1 MRKIWNNEK
10 IYDMKFVLD
19 EKCRNAF
26 NITKEYFKTNKKK
39 PVIFTGTGILLLIL
53 ILGISFSYA
62 NLTPVSSVEIFSE
75 NANFE
80 NKDMGSWKVTK
91 SAEWI
96 EEDVANINVKIE
108 SNLGIGNFKAPSDYI
123 FVFEDSAKMGAV
135 GQEKINILYQF
146 CLSLFSEVLSANEE
160 NKVAVITFNSNYNIV
175 SDFSRDLD
183 PGQLN
188 FNVSGNTNYYQALNG
203 VNELLSNY
211 TKEEGKNCK
220 VVFITA
226 GSPNE
231 ETPNEVEYSKMLRN
245 KYPYLKIN
253 SIASFYGDNE
263 NKTSL
268 YNISDSVSMLSA
280 GLSEFEQLHVAIESL
295 NVNNYLGFKIE
306 DTINSEY
313 FEVIEATSNIG
324 EVTVDKSLE
333 NDRVIWDLKDKY
345 YSNTI
350 EEMDIKIK
358 LKDEYKSADDLL
370 MFQTNIQAKITSLI
384 YNLDGNEA
392 VEEVVSSLTPVLSTN
407 YAVIYDN
414 NEPDT
419 CTVSGT
425 PETKRYTPF
434 TTVEISEDI
443 PTCNGYKFKG
453 WKLVEDN
460 VEKIGKDYF
469 IMPSHDVTL
478 KAEWSKVSIKKSMN
492 SRVVEEGT
500 LYAMMAA
507 NSVPDN
513 VSSDFVTNTTGIN
526 FTQISSDTNGKGI
539 YQMASTAQDDRPI
552 YYYRGAVDNNNVK
565 FANFCWKIVR
575 TTGTGGVKLIYNG
588 PPDGEGGCTNT
599 TGEITTIGQS
609 YFFDINSESGLYY
622 AAIGYMYGTKYPNK
636 LSLNTIKWY
645 DFLDVDEP
653 SSGSGVNGY
662 DLAKYYVSDDVSYDS
677 QTDQYSLINPITASS
692 LSSSDMIG
700 KYFCEKGSTS
710 CYSVN
715 VITDYFGHYTTRY
728 SYFIKMSNGNKLPVP
743 YKDLNTQMV
752 KFGKSAQYNNGMY
765 ILNDIYEIG
774 IFDAVENFNS
784 IVDYPYSCYSINDR
798 CSDVNYKLNT
808 VWFLLSNGETHI
820 DLIEYITSG
829 SPNEIDSGIKKVID
843 NWYSSNL
850 ADYTTYLEDTIWCN
864 DREFYGNISL
874 PELTGSDEKF
884 FAHKNTVR
892 LFQGKP
898 SLECLLGD
906 SFSVEVLYKDNEQI
920 GNGKLIYPTATL
932 TADEVVL
939 AGLGLAENSD
949 VYLYNGVKW
958 NTLTPFSHAI
968 VPVHYIVGESG
979 TMTIFLDFNNV
990 PYVRPSVSLKAG
1002 TKAVSG
1008 DGTPTNP
1015 FVIE

>member
-10 IYDMKFVLD
+10 LYDVKFSFD
-19 EKCRNAF
+19 KKCKYLSD
-26 NITKEYFKTNKKK
+26 ITKNYFKAKKK
-39 PVIFTGTGILLLIL
+39 RPAIILSGVILLFVL
-53 ILGISFSYA
+53 ILGISFSFA
-62 NLTPVSSVEIFSE
+62 NLNPVNSVEIFSE
-75 NANFE
+75 NTSFE
-80 NKDMGSWKVTK
+80 NGEAGSWKVTK
-91 SAEWI
+91 SAKWI
-96 EEDVANINVKIE
+96 EEDIANINFKIE
-108 SNLGIGNFKAPSDYI
+108 GNVGIGNVSAPSDFI
-123 FVFEDSAKMGAV
+123 FVFEDSAKMGSV
-135 GQEKINILYQF
+135 GANNLNNLFVFITEMMSILID
-146 CLSLFSEVLSANEE
+146 LNEE
-160 NKVAVITFNSNYNIV
+160 NRIALIMFNSNYNIV
-175 SDFSRDLD
+175 TDFTRELD
-183 PGQLN
+183 TSELN
-188 FNVSGNTNYYQALNG
+188 FSLSGNTNYYQALNG

-211 TKEEGKNCK
+211 NKEDGKDCR

-231 ETPNEVEYSKMLRN
+231 ETPKEAEYSKMLRN

-280 GLSEFEQLHVAIESL
+280 GLSEFEQLRVAIESL

-370 MFQTNIQAKITSLI
+370 MFQTNIQEKITSLI
-384 YNLDGNEA
+384 YNLDESPIT
-392 VEEVVSSLTPVLSTN
+392 EEVISSLTPVLFTN

-588 PPDGEGGCTNT
+588 PPDGEGG
-599 TGEITTIGQS
+599 
-609 YFFDINSESGLYY
+609 
-622 AAIGYMYGTKYPNK
+622 
-636 LSLNTIKWY
+636 SLALLRRARW
-645 DFLDVDEP
+645 
-653 SSGSGVNGY
+653 
-662 DLAKYYVSDDVSYDS
+662 
-677 QTDQYSLINPITASS
+677 LICP
-692 LSSSDMIG
+692 
-700 KYFCEKGSTS
+700 
-710 CYSVN
+710 
-715 VITDYFGHYTTRY
+715 
-728 SYFIKMSNGNKLPVP
+728 
-743 YKDLNTQMV
+743 
-752 KFGKSAQYNNGMY
+752 
-765 ILNDIYEIG
+765 
-774 IFDAVENFNS
+774 
-784 IVDYPYSCYSINDR
+784 
-798 CSDVNYKLNT
+798 
-808 VWFLLSNGETHI
+808 
-820 DLIEYITSG
+820 
-829 SPNEIDSGIKKVID
+829 
-843 NWYSSNL
+843 
-850 ADYTTYLEDTIWCN
+850 
-864 DREFYGNISL
+864 
-874 PELTGSDEKF
+874 
-884 FAHKNTVR
+884 FA
-892 LFQGKP
+892 
-898 SLECLLGD
+898 
-906 SFSVEVLYKDNEQI
+906 
-920 GNGKLIYPTATL
+920 
-932 TADEVVL
+932 
-939 AGLGLAENSD
+939 
-949 VYLYNGVKW
+949 
-958 NTLTPFSHAI
+958 
-968 VPVHYIVGESG
+968 
-979 TMTIFLDFNNV
+979 
-990 PYVRPSVSLKAG
+990 
-1002 TKAVSG
+1002 
-1008 DGTPTNP
+1008 
-1015 FVIE
+1015 